1 MDWIWLNSWT
11 RRKES
16 RIMILKN
23 AAWLQPKSTTLT
35 SAVCSLRCSITWHCD
50 DQNYESWNEFPA
62 AEPSCRAARCSA
74 ALCTPCSTFRILRI
88 LRLDLRYL
96 SLTLRP
102 FRPLWTHV
110 NTCAKQATDSWQSG
124 LTTPSGTI
132 SRMDRCQN
140 SGKGRLYR
148 PDRLQIAPPTV
159 EQVCSHFAPEC
170 TSEVHATSVC
180 GNTCCCNTC
189 TVSAMISLAGRTWEI
204 AVQCWS
210 TVWTDHWN
218 IGNMQLLHPRFNTL
232 ELHSPHFTSITIAKL
247 LTIGILLG
255 YLIYDQTGMMK
266 YDEIYPISVLQ
277 TSQ

>member
-1 MDWIWLNSWT
+1 MTKIMNRWTSSQRRSHHVELRDVPQHCARPAPPCASCASCAWIWDIWV
-11 RRKES
+11 
-16 RIMILKN
+16 
-23 AAWLQPKSTTLT
+23 WLFVHS
-35 SAVCSLRCSITWHCD
+35 VHC
-50 DQNYESWNEFPA
+50 EHM
-62 AEPSCRAARCSA
+62 
-74 ALCTPCSTFRILRI
+74 
-88 LRLDLRYL
+88 
-96 SLTLRP
+96 
-102 FRPLWTHV
+102 WTHV
-110 NTCAKQATDSWQSG
+110 PNKLRIHGNLAWQRRLAQS
-124 LTTPSGTI
+124 PK
-132 SRMDRCQN
+132 RMDRCQN
-140 SGKGRLYR
+140 SGKGRLYQ
-148 PDRLQIAPPTV
+148 PDRLQIVPPTV

-255 YLIYDQTGMMK
+255 YLTYDQTGMMK
-266 YDEIYPISVLQ
+266 YDDWYTLIISPSDIPICLSIVNDDPKNFNIWQCVKTLVPSEPQ
-277 TSQ
+277 NSW